1 MGFSPEELDRVDAK
15 AKVTGTAQFSAE
27 YNFPNLA
34 YGVIVASTITKGT
47 ITSLDTK
54 TAERAPGVLAV
65 ISHINVLSLK
75 SFEPQADAN
84 KQPPIRRGFNV
95 FADNVV
101 RFNGQPI
108 AIVVA
113 DTFERAT
120 FAASLVKAQ
129 YQKEE
134 HHTDL
139 HEAIK
144 TGTPLEGNP
153 YKENVRGEADAW
165 KNAPVKI
172 EAEYE
177 MPYEVHL
184 PIEMHGLTVNWDGP
198 DKVTLYEKTQYLSGT
213 QGSIARVFG
222 IPEKNV
228 HVITKYV
235 GGAFGSAG
243 STWPHSIATVIAAK
257 QLQRPIKLSLT
268 RDQMFM
274 MVGYRPK
281 AIQKIGMGATNDGKL
296 FGITHEANAMTA
308 SYAEFREGIVSTSRS
323 LYACPNVTTRYKV
336 YPLDLSLPTYMR
348 GPGETTG
355 MYALECAIDEMA
367 NALNMDP
374 LQFRL
379 LNYSETDAER
389 KRPHSSKFLREAY
402 QMGSEAIGW
411 KDRNPQTASMKEARP
426 DDPLGRGEWMVG
438 YGMGTGVFGSGR
450 GAAKVGVKFLA
461 DGTLILSSGV
471 TDMGPGTST
480 AMTKL
485 ASETFGIPASKIK
498 FEMGDSDL
506 PPGPGQFGSQTTSA
520 LGSAVNSAS
529 DSWRKKMVE
538 IAKGTSFFHTEK
550 IHTADLKDFKFE
562 NGNIILAEEP
572 TKKLGYGELLTSA
585 GVKQIDLLEDSQR
598 VNQDKYSTYAYA
610 AHFVKLLVHP
620 ATGVIRFSKI
630 VSVVDGGKI
639 VSENTAKSQVIGGV
653 VSGIG
658 MALTEEGIIDHRYG
672 RWVNNNFA
680 DYHVPV
686 HADVPHI
693 DVLFVN
699 KPDPIVNPIG
709 TKGIGEVT
717 MVGFA
722 SAVANAVFHATGKR
736 VRDLPITP
744 DKLI

>member
-1 MGFSPEELDRVDAK
+1 MGFFPPDELERVDGK
-15 AKVTGTAQFSAE
+15 AKVTGTAQYAYE
-27 YNFPNLA
+27 YNLPNVA
-34 YGVIVASTITKGT
+34 YGVIVSSTIAKGT

-54 TAERAPGVLAV
+54 AAERAAGVLGI
-65 ISHINVLSLK
+65 ISHLNIPKLPGYEPPKDAETLPAIRKGFKV
-75 SFEPQADAN
+75 FEN
-84 KQPPIRRGFNV
+84 NM
-95 FADNVV
+95 V
-101 RFNGQPI
+101 RFGGQPI

-120 FAASLVKAQ
+120 YAASLVKAE
-129 YQKEE
+129 YRKEE

-139 HEAIK
+139 REEAIK
-144 TGTPLEGNP
+144 GKPLEGNS
-153 YKENVRGEADAW
+153 YRDNVRGKVDAW
-165 KNAPVKI
+165 KTAPVKI

-184 PIEMHGLTVNWDGP
+184 PMEMHGITVTWDGP
-198 DKVTLYEKTQYLSGT
+198 DKVTVYEKTQTLSGT

-222 IPEKNV
+222 IPPKNV
-228 HVITKYV
+228 HVISQYV

-243 STWPHSIATVIAAK
+243 NTWPHSIATVIAAK
-257 QLQRPIKLSLT
+257 QLQRPVKLSLT
-268 RDQMFM
+268 REQMFM

-281 AIQKIGMGATNDGKL
+281 AIQQIAMGASQDGKL
-296 FGITHEANAMTA
+296 IGITHEAIANTA
-308 SYAEFREGIVSTSRS
+308 SYAEFREGIVSTSRM
-323 LYACPNVTTRYKV
+323 LYACPNVTTRYKLF
-336 YPLDLSLPTYMR
+336 PLDLSQPTYMR

-374 LQFRL
+374 LEFRL
-379 LNYSETDAER
+379 LNYAENDPER
-389 KRPHSSKFLREAY
+389 NRPHSSKFLREAY
-402 QMGSEAIGW
+402 QLGSDAIGW
-411 KDRNPQTASMKEARP
+411 KDRKLQVGSMKE
-426 DDPLGRGEWMVG
+426 GEWQVG

-450 GAAKVGVKFLA
+450 GAAKLGVKFLA
-461 DGTLILSSGV
+461 DGTLILQSGV
-471 TDMGPGTST
+471 TDMGPGTAT
-480 AMTKL
+480 TMVKL
-485 ASETFGIPASKIK
+485 ASETFGIPSSKIK

-520 LGSAVNSAS
+520 LGSAVTSAS
-529 DSWRKKMVE
+529 ESWRAKMVE
-538 IAKGTSFFHTEK
+538 VAKGTTFFHTEK

-562 NGNIILAEEP
+562 NGSISLSEDQ
-572 TKKLGYGELLTSA
+572 TKKISYGELLNRA
-585 GVKQIDLLEDSQR
+585 GVKQIELLEDSQR
-598 VNQDKYSTYAYA
+598 VSNDKYSTYAYA
-610 AHFVKLLVHP
+610 AHFVKILVHP

-639 VSENTAKSQVIGGV
+639 VNENTARSQVIGGV

-658 MALTEEGIIDHRYG
+658 MALMEEGIIDHRYG

-686 HADVPHI
+686 HADVPYI
-693 DVLFVN
+693 DVIFVN
-699 KPDPIVNPIG
+699 KPDPIVNPNG

-722 SAVANAVFHATGKR
+722 SALANAVFHATGKR
-736 VRDLPITP
+736 IREVPITP